1 MNRVISFL
9 VLLIFTCACAPKER
23 VPRVI
28 FDTDLGG
35 DIDDV
40 LAMEMV
46 LNYHQNGQ
54 VDLLGI
60 TLSMA
65 NPMAVQF
72 VDGYLRFRGFGSS
85 IPIGWVNDTTA
96 PDYRYLRP
104 TLEASFNDK
113 ALLPYEEGVEIR
125 VPDGWKLLRKLL
137 ASAPDNSV
145 ELLSV
150 GGLTNIA
157 RLMTSGPDEY
167 SPLGGIDL
175 VAAKVHCLHLMNGV
189 FGENPFPEC
198 NTVADLP
205 ASRIV
210 FDKWPGELVT
220 SGWEIGNMVPYPHES
235 IENDFGEPGSHPLA
249 VAYCNWGQMPY
260 DRPTWDLT
268 TVYEA
273 LEPGQTIFS
282 YSESGTISLDET
294 GITHFSPS
302 PAGKHRY
309 LILDENRKQEA
320 VTALVKQVT
329 NR

>member
-1 MNRVISFL
+1 MNRVVSFL
-9 VLLIFTCACAPKER
+9 LLLIFTCACAPKGQ
-23 VPRVI
+23 VPKVI

-46 LNYHQNGQ
+46 LNYHQSGQ
-54 VDLLGI
+54 IDLLGI

-85 IPIGWVNDTTA
+85 IPIGWVQDRTA
-96 PDYRYLRP
+96 PDYNYLRP
-104 TLEASFNDK
+104 TLEASYDGK
-113 ALLPYEEGVEIR
+113 ALLPYEEGVETR
-125 VPDGWKLLRKLL
+125 VPEGWKLLRKLL
-137 ASAPDNSV
+137 SPAPDNSV

-157 RLMTSGPDEY
+157 RLMISGPDEY

-175 VAAKVHCLHLMNGV
+175 VTAKVHRLHLMNGM

-198 NTVADLP
+198 NTVGDLP
-205 ASRIV
+205 ASRVV
-210 FDKWPGELVT
+210 FEKWPGELVT
-220 SGWEIGNMVPYPHES
+220 SGWEIGNMVHYPHES
-235 IENDFGEPGSHPLA
+235 IENDFGEPGSYPLT
-249 VAYCNWGQMPY
+249 VAYSNWGKMPY

-273 LEPGQTIFS
+273 LETGQTVFS
-282 YSESGTISLDET
+282 YSEPGTISLDEA

-302 PAGKHRY
+302 LAGKHRY
-309 LILDENRKQEA
+309 LILDESRKQEA
-320 VTALVKQVT
+320 VDALVKQVT